1 MAAGR
6 FAKGVWIGLLA
17 LVLTG
22 CSALGMLDALTPSGG
37 YVRTGDVAFGAHPR
51 QKLDVY
57 APANARAAPV
67 IVFWYGGSWRR
78 GERAEYRFVAE
89 ALTREGY
96 VVVLPD
102 YRLVPEARFPD
113 FVDDAALAVA
123 WVAANVERHGG
134 DPARIFVMGHSAGA
148 YNAIMTALDARFLA
162 RAGASPDAIK
172 GAIGLSGPYDFLPL
186 RGRVLTTA
194 FGDFEPA
201 AETQP
206 TNFARADAPPL
217 LLVHGAA
224 DDLVSPREAR
234 VLADAARAA
243 GGRAELRVYPDV
255 AHVDLLLGLSS
266 RLRGDSPLLDDI
278 KAFVRMGARAT
289 ARAAE

>member
-1 MAAGR
+1 MLARLKIA
-6 FAKGVWIGLLA
+6 VLSLL
-17 LVLTG
+17 LTG
-22 CSALGMLDALTPSGG
+22 CSALGMLDAITPSGG
-37 YVRTGDVAFGAHPR
+37 YTRTKDQAYGAHPR

-67 IVFWYGGSWRR
+67 IVFWYGGSWNR
-78 GERAEYRFVAE
+78 GTRGEYRFVAE

-123 WVAANVERHGG
+123 WVAANAERHGG

-148 YNAIMTALDARFLA
+148 YNAIMTALDKRFLA
-162 RAGASPDAIK
+162 RAGAPPDAIK

-186 RGRVLTTA
+186 RGRILTAA
-194 FGDFEPA
+194 FGGFEPA

-206 TNFARADAPPL
+206 TRFTREDAPPL

-224 DDLVSPREAR
+224 DNLVSPREAQ
-234 VLADAARAA
+234 VLADATRTA
-243 GGRAELRVYPDV
+243 GGRAELRVYPGV

-266 RLRGDSPLLDDI
+266 RLRGESPLLADI
-278 KAFVRMGARAT
+278 AAFVGRAPGAA
-289 ARAAE
+289 AQAAE